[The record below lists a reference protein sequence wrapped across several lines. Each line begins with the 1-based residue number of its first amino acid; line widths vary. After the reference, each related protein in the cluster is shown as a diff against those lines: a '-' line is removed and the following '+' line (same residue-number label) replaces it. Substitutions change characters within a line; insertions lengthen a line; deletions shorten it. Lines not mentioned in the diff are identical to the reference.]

1 MGTATDGELKDLV
14 FPGLA
19 DDKVFGVVNNRVDDR
34 GEQVPYFRI
43 DCVGHAT

>member
-1 MGTATDGELKDLV
+1 
-14 FPGLA
+14 
-19 DDKVFGVVNNRVDDR
+19 VVNNRVDDR